1 MYVDASKLGLLI
13 ALLFGVYFGWN
24 PWWVPA
30 IMLSWLYSLF
40 VRIPWIGAKRR
51 AAALEAARKQYLES
65 VMGREDAKPEE
76 LN

>member
-1 MYVDASKLGLLI
+1 MYVDLSKLGLLV

-30 IMLSWLYSLF
+30 VFITWLYSFF
-40 VRIPWIGAKRR
+40 VYLPWFGKKKR
-51 AAALEAARKQYLES
+51 AAALEVYRKQYLES
-65 VMGREDAKPEE
+65 VMGRNEAKPEE